1 MSAEGLVNKSIC
13 DEPYTFSNATDLLD
27 FLNSSDTEADESK
40 APISSQPDP
49 QSEAESANDDS
60 PALTLSITNV
70 VVMASMQCHLRLKEI
85 ARSSVDVEYKA
96 LQNHVIMR
104 LRSPYTVATIWSS
117 GKIWCTG
124 ANSLT
129 KAKVGAR
136 RIARRIAKCGFPCK
150 FSKYRVVNIMATC
163 HLPFRV
169 RLEELV
175 KENPSLM
182 SYEPELSPG
191 LTFKTDPNSSTL
203 LKLFSTGRIVLM
215 GSSMSSIG
223 ALVEA
228 LIPLASLHQTDEPLS
243 ESDEEEDKIAK
254 ATAREEAAVARQMLQ
269 LPSDGL
275 VDTFAYLHDDHDE
288 SDVSD
293 DPYDLNYTNG
303 YSTDD
308 STDSGASIDSGG
320 MSTKTRHRRKRGRPR
335 GFRVQRDPL
344 TSVSRVHPP
353 NDSTNC
359 GRVTE
364 NTAPLN
370 FATSDSG
377 FQSVIYADAKNVP
390 SVLRCPSLDPTWS
403 RKAVASGATK
413 RARVITYSGT
423 EDIEETTSNVLPTNY
438 VTTHATGQSVQIL
451 PTATT
456 VSPIVV
462 FTSTSLPQTNS
473 SPSIA
478 QQPQQHS
485 QFVVVSATQPMAA
498 QSVTPQLGTL
508 QVNNPSTVPTNATS
522 VIRIASGPVSTF
534 TPQNGLAP
542 AMYPIRLTAPS
553 MQLTNVNSSI
563 GPKFI
568 SMNPVAQNV
577 PGATTLVSVA
587 NPTYQFIQSNT
598 MLMTPSALYA
608 APTSVACQP
617 SHLQL
622 TTNPPTFVPGPT
634 GMFVTHFPHTMSPL
648 QHSTNMQSFS
658 MVPTPIVHSFAGQ
671 PPTKLI

>member
-1 MSAEGLVNKSIC
+1 MSTEGLTNDFVREDPC
-13 DEPYTFSNATDLLD
+13 AFSHETDLLD

-40 APISSQPDP
+40 ALISSQPDP

-60 PALTLSITNV
+60 PAITLSITNV

-215 GSSMSSIG
+215 GSSMDSIS

-243 ESDEEEDKIAK
+243 ESEDEDEKIAK
-254 ATAREEAAVARQMLQ
+254 VATREEAAVARQLLQ

-275 VDTFAYLHDDHDE
+275 LDTFDYYLHGDYGE
-288 SDVSD
+288 SDDSD
-293 DPYDLNYTNG
+293 DAYGLTYNHG

-320 MSTKTRHRRKRGRPR
+320 MSTKPRVRSKRGRPR
-335 GFRVQRDPL
+335 GLRMQRDPL
-344 TSVSRVHPP
+344 TSFSHPP
-353 NDSTNC
+353 P
-359 GRVTE
+359 
-364 NTAPLN
+364 APNASVDPNHAVEHIASSLH
-370 FATSDSG
+370 FATSNSS
-377 FQSVIYADAKNVP
+377 FQNAVYSNTQNVP
-390 SVLRCPSLDPTWS
+390 SNVQCASADPTWS

-423 EDIEETTSNVLPTNY
+423 EDIDENTPNTRPTNY
-438 VTTHATGQSVQIL
+438 VPTQTSNQSVQIL
-451 PTATT
+451 PSTST

-462 FTSTSLPQTNS
+462 FTSSSLPQNISNS
-473 SPSIA
+473 TA
-478 QQPQQHS
+478 QQPQQP
-485 QFVVVSATQPMAA
+485 QFVVVSATQPMT
-498 QSVTPQLGTL
+498 QSVTSQLGTL
-508 QVNNPSTVPTNATS
+508 QSSVPTNATS
-522 VIRIASGPVSTF
+522 VLRFASGHVTAFSQ
-534 TPQNGLAP
+534 QNGMTP
-542 AMYPIRLTAPS
+542 AMYPVRLTAPS
-553 MQLTNVNSSI
+553 MHLTSVHSSI
-563 GPKFI
+563 GPKYV

-577 PGATTLVSVA
+577 SGATTIVNVT
-587 NPTYQFIQSNT
+587 NPTYQFIQPST
-598 MLMTPSALYA
+598 MLMTPTLYA
-608 APTSVACQP
+608 APTSSITCQP
-617 SHLQL
+617 SHLQI
-622 TTNPPTFVPGPT
+622 TTNPSTFVSGSP
-634 GMFVTHFPHTMSPL
+634 GMFVTQFPHTLSPL
-648 QHSTNMQSFS
+648 HSTNLQSFS
-658 MVPTPIVHSFAGQ
+658 MVPTSVVHSFVGQ
-671 PPTKLI
+671 PPTKLS